1 MLLDRVRS
9 APTTL
14 SHSRSPFPGFTPRVV
29 IATFVGLRVIALVAG
44 ILELGER
51 PLVDDYLSRY
61 VEIATAPGQA
71 YEDFAVEYLPGQY
84 LLIEALGSPDLQ
96 ATGVRVALLAFIAD
110 LATAAILFRRWGPE
124 VAAWYLVLGAPLLLF
139 SYGGVD
145 LVPCML
151 AVGAVAA
158 ALTSRDRI
166 GGVLLASAV
175 LTRGWPLLVLPF
187 FLVTGRWR
195 ALRWA
200 LGGLL
205 LGTAAWIS
213 AGGPDAVSQVTTF
226 RGADGWEFESVIGTI
241 AWIGGAAADFES
253 GAFRVGTTPGWA
265 IFVLGSL
272 ALALSASVWWRARD
286 DRALGP
292 ATLASVG
299 AVLLLSP
306 LFSFPFVIWLI
317 PWSALACVVTGD
329 RRVAYLSAAVAVLTF
344 AAVTSFPSK
353 EEVPLLTQSLLLARD
368 AAVAGTVIWS
378 VAWLGIPS
386 RPRIPVPSK
395 A

>member
-1 MLLDRVRS
+1 MLLDRIRS
-9 APTTL
+9 APTSL
-14 SHSRSPFPGFTPRVV
+14 SHSRSPFPGFAPRVV
-29 IATFVGLRVIALVAG
+29 VATFVGLRVVALVAG

-51 PLVDDYLSRY
+51 PIVDDYLARY

-124 VAAWYLVLGAPLLLF
+124 AAAWYLVLGAPLLLF

-145 LVPCML
+145 LVPCVL

-158 ALTSRDRI
+158 ALTSRDRL

-175 LTRGWPLLVLPF
+175 LTRGWPLFVLPF
-187 FLVTGRWR
+187 FLITARWR
-195 ALRWA
+195 AFRWA
-200 LGGLL
+200 LGGLA
-205 LGTAAWIS
+205 LGTAAWVS
-213 AGGPDAVSQVTTF
+213 AVGPDAVSQVTTF

-241 AWIGGAAADFES
+241 AWIAGAAPNFES
-253 GAFRVGTTPGWA
+253 GAFRLGTTPGWSILA
-265 IFVLGSL
+265 LGSL
-272 ALALSASVWWRARD
+272 ALALIVSAWWRAHD
-286 DRALGP
+286 DHALGP
-292 ATLASVG
+292 VTLASVG

-317 PWSALACVVTGD
+317 PWCALACVVTGD
-329 RRVAYLSAAVAVLTF
+329 RRVAYLSGAVAALTF

-353 EEVPLLTQSLLLARD
+353 EELPLLTQSLLLARD

-378 VAWLGIPS
+378 FAWLGIS
-386 RPRIPVPSK
+386 SCSTTPVPSR